1 MMYTAVHDE
10 FLARAAGGLVAG
22 VVDQHIDAAVSGDDR
37 GQWSCGSGAIS
48 MPGMKR
54 AVSPRKDC

>member
-37 GQWSCGSGAIS
+37 ANGPAE
-48 MPGMKR
+48 
-54 AVSPRKDC
+54 AVRYRSLA